1 MQRRYGLLIPLSVLL
16 VAAALYNGGALFF
29 SARLP
34 MNVELVDG
42 HTAEI
47 SPLAGTPLPAPLVA
61 GDRIVLGQLDA
72 SARAAV
78 DIHLNGKTL
87 PLGHTYEL
95 VVRRNGELLRIP
107 VTTIRSP
114 PSAQWRWIEGTS
126 VFVSLLLGVMSLL
139 LLWYGRDKAAWGMAM
154 WSIGY
159 VVGVPLDSVPV
170 DGTLGVIFLLASDVC
185 FTLAR
190 VGFYLMAESL
200 VGANLSARSRLL
212 FRTAFILLLTI
223 GAAMPLLG
231 TALLAFAGSGE
242 ILLPKYS
249 VLFSWV
255 YLIPIAMLV
264 IGGRSVDA
272 QQRMRLRWV
281 MWSAVCILISVTI
294 TNAIPVGFVAA
305 AAVSYTSF
313 TLATCGFMYSLLR
326 HRVVDLSVVIDRAL
340 VYGGVTMLVVG
351 IIAAVNSLA
360 LRATLGAGAGLL
372 LQIVVPLALGIVLG
386 KLRVYMDRLVERVL
400 FRRKYLADKALRTF
414 ARRCGHMQDIPRLL
428 EAAVRE
434 IQKHTG
440 SPRVVLYAAAD
451 TGYTRMSQ
459 SIDVS
464 YPEKLQAD
472 DPAMVA
478 IRAEHQAVD
487 LEDLESGLGTDGCV
501 FPMMVLGVLRGVL
514 VCANRPGERYAS
526 DEKKLLTHVA
536 RDVGAAWRILRAREN
551 EEYVRSMARGQLN
564 LDAAKARA
572 QALELDWAG
581 A

>member
-1 MQRRYGLLIPLSVLL
+1 MQRRYGFLIILSALL
-16 VAAALYNGGALFF
+16 VAATLYNACGVFF
-29 SARLP
+29 AARLP
-34 MNVELVDG
+34 MNIKLADG
-42 HTAEI
+42 HTMEI
-47 SPLAGTPLPAPLVA
+47 SPLVGTPLPAPLKA
-61 GDRIVLGQLDA
+61 GDLIDLGALDA
-72 SARAAV
+72 PARAAM
-78 DIHLNGKTL
+78 DIHLNGRTL

-95 VVRRNGELLRIP
+95 VVHRNNGLLRVP

-114 PSAQWRWIEGTS
+114 PSTQWRWIEGIS

-139 LLWYGRDKAAWGMAM
+139 LVWYGRDRAAWGMAM

-159 VVGVPLDSVPV
+159 VVGVALDAVPV
-170 DGTLGVIFLLASDVC
+170 DGTLGVISLLASDVC

-190 VGFYLMAESL
+190 VGFYVTAESL

-231 TALLAFAGSGE
+231 TAVLAFAGWGE
-242 ILLPKYS
+242 MLLPKYS
-249 VLFSWV
+249 VLFSWI
-255 YLIPIAMLV
+255 YIIPIVMLV
-264 IGGRSVDA
+264 TGFRSADA
-272 QQRMRLRWV
+272 AQRARLRWV
-281 MWSAVCILISVTI
+281 VWSAVGILISVTI
-294 TNAIPVGFVAA
+294 SNAIPAGFVAA
-305 AAVSYTSF
+305 TAVSYTSF

-326 HRVVDLSVVIDRAL
+326 HRVVDLNVVVDRAL

-351 IIAAVNSLA
+351 VLAAVNSLA
-360 LRATLGAGAGLL
+360 LRATLGAGTGLL
-372 LQIVVPLALGIVLG
+372 LQVVVPLALGIVLG
-386 KLRVYMDRLVERVL
+386 KVRIYMDKLVERVL

-414 ARRCGHMQDIPRLL
+414 ARRCGHMQDVPHLL
-428 EAAVRE
+428 EAAVKE

-440 SPRVVLYAAAD
+440 SPRVALYAAAD
-451 TGYTRMSQ
+451 TGYTRVNLSP
-459 SIDVS
+459 DARF
-464 YPEKLQAD
+464 PEKLQVD

-478 IRAEHQAVD
+478 TRAEHQAVD
-487 LEDLESGLGTDGCV
+487 LDDMESALGTDGCV

-551 EEYVRSMARGQLN
+551 EEYVRSMARGQLD
-564 LDAAKARA
+564 LAAARA
-572 QALELDWAG
+572 RALELDWVG